1 MNSNP
6 TVNKLE
12 EQIGDLVV
20 KLRTWS
26 PWYNTVEERRAI
38 ERQLSEL
45 RAQFWSLG
53 NRKN

>member
-26 PWYNTVEERRAI
+26 PWYNTMEERRSI
-38 ERQLSEL
+38 ERRLEDL
-45 RAQFWSLG
+45 RSRLWNLG